1 MNIFVLDAHPIV
13 AASYL
18 CDKHVPKMV
27 LETAQMLSAAH
38 RIVDPSDRYGIQNE
52 LYKTTH
58 KNHPCV
64 RWVCEEERFYSWLFV
79 HFVGLCTEYT
89 IRYGKVHKSHMLG
102 SHFRL
107 SPFSTSVI
115 NYWPAEKSGILVHP
129 DEFAQAMPD
138 VYKNPYDAVRA
149 YRAYYKGEKAR
160 FAKWVKSTPPPYWW

>member
-1 MNIFVLDAHPIV
+1 MNIFVLDTDPIV

-38 RIVDPSDRYGIQNE
+38 RIVDPSDRIGIQNE

-64 RWVCEEERFYSWLFV
+64 RWVCEEERFYTWLYA
-79 HFVGLCTEYT
+79 HFIGLCSEYT
-89 IRYGKVHKSHMLG
+89 TRYGKVHKSQSLA
-102 SHFRL
+102 SYFKT
-107 SPFSTSVI
+107 SPFSFLPIIGYNTSPI
-115 NYWPAEKSGILVHP
+115 SVHN

-149 YRAYYKGEKAR
+149 YRAYYKGEKAK
-160 FAKWVKSTPPPYWW
+160 FAKWEKSTPAPSWW